1 MNLINCKR
9 CGADILIP
17 DLTAEIKSSISDT
30 AHRMGRMQA
39 IIELKN
45 RAGLSLA
52 EAKAVAFHL
61 SDTGS
66 KCHRCN
72 RELVDENEEVDCPMC
87 RSMNLKW

>member
-1 MNLINCKR
+1 
-9 CGADILIP
+9 
-17 DLTAEIKSSISDT
+17 
-30 AHRMGRMQA
+30 MQA